1 MIFMKMAVVEVD
13 LKSELMVKDIFAN
26 YLFIFY
32 IFLDFPNLQ
41 ANCIDSTAA
50 PEAVF
55 AAEVKKMSAENMKP
69 QEQLTLEPYERDHAV
84 VVGVYRYL
92 TVWRFCIGHSCT
104 FFFLMQIAQL
114 LSVSLLRPPPKQK
127 K

>member
-1 MIFMKMAVVEVD
+1 
-13 LKSELMVKDIFAN
+13 
-26 YLFIFY
+26 
-32 IFLDFPNLQ
+32 
-41 ANCIDSTAA
+41 
-50 PEAVF
+50 
-55 AAEVKKMSAENMKP
+55 MSAENMKP

-92 TVWRFCIGHSCT
+92 TVWRLCIGQSCT
-104 FFFLMQIAQL
+104 FFLMQIAQL